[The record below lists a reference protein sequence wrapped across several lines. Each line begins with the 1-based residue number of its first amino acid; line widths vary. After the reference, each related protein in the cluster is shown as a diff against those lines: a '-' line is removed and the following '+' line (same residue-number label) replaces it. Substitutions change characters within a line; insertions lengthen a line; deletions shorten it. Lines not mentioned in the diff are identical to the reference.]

1 MGDSSQTVSRLQRL
15 VTCSLLLTVVG
26 CGLEQTF
33 RADSSRHQASP
44 AAEVAPQPVVAKLHL
59 EVRGDLER
67 HLAVQSAS
75 VLKALSEG
83 AAFRAKFKQP
93 LVVQG
98 LTEPWQGL
106 TDLERQGSRLTE
118 AARSGLPSLP
128 RLIES
133 LGGGMGRLA
142 ESPKPVPPPTGG
154 VAEDQVAFITAV
166 LQQAHQLRGRALR
179 TLNPDDQRFLFDH
192 AATLVETFVP
202 QISEWNEQTMQQATA
217 DLRFCQLVAERLDYG
232 ALAAAAQ
239 VLAGLADERWLALI
253 ESAFNDRRVLPAPPA
268 GVTGDVLLTRETPSG
283 LIVIG
288 GSGPNDYDLDQPVA
302 VVIDLGGDDTY
313 RGRIAAAA
321 DPAHGISIV
330 IDLGGQDT
338 YHAAPLGLATGRLG
352 VGLLVDRAG
361 DDLYELAQGA
371 GGTGFAGL
379 GILVDMAGN
388 DRYVGAKLT
397 QGAAIAGAGLLVDRA
412 GDDTL
417 TSFGYAIGF
426 GGPLGVGAV
435 MDLAG
440 NDRYQCGGQYPSV
453 YNDADAPGGK
463 PGDSLFQYD
472 CFGIGAGSG
481 KRIFSKDPQQ
491 QSFGLAG
498 GLGVM
503 IDLDGHDRYRSANF
517 AQGAGYFFGA
527 GLKLD
532 LAGNDEHAAARYG
545 HAAGAHDSV
554 GLFIDYGGRDLYIS
568 TGPVYNGGAAW
579 DRSVMLC
586 IDAGEDDDLY
596 DLRRSDGLARAD
608 HHSWS
613 LFIEEGGRDRYLV
626 PNGMGKAGND
636 SMAGFFDL
644 AGEDAYEPIPQHSL
658 GGRGNGRIF
667 VDQAGG
673 LFLDR

>member
-1 MGDSSQTVSRLQRL
+1 M
-15 VTCSLLLTVVG
+15 VTCSLFLTVVG
-26 CGLEQTF
+26 CGLEKAYQ
-33 RADSSRHQASP
+33 ADSSRNQAASS
-44 AAEVAPQPVVAKLHL
+44 AQVMPQTVVAKLQQQ
-59 EVRGDLER
+59 VRGDLEQ
-67 HLAVQSAS
+67 HVPTQQASA
-75 VLKALSEG
+75 LKALSEST
-83 AAFRAKFKQP
+83 ALTARFKNP

-98 LTEPWQGL
+98 LTDPWTGL
-106 TDLERQGSRLTE
+106 TALEQQGSRLAE
-118 AARSGLPSLP
+118 VARSGLQNLP
-128 RLIES
+128 TLIER
-133 LGGGMGRLA
+133 LEAGMDRRV
-142 ESPKPVPPPTGG
+142 ETPKPVPVPTGG
-154 VAEDQVAFITAV
+154 AEEDHVAFITAV
-166 LQQAHQLRGRALR
+166 LEQAHQLREKALQ
-179 TLNPDDQRFLFDH
+179 TLSADDRRFLFDH
-192 AATLVETFVP
+192 AETLVDTFVP
-202 QISEWNEQTMQQATA
+202 QISGWNEQTRQQATA
-217 DLRFCQLVAERLDYG
+217 DLRFCQLVAEQLDYG

-239 VLAGLADERWLALI
+239 VLAGLADESWLASV
-253 ESAFNDRRVLPAPPA
+253 ENAFHDRRALPAPPA
-268 GVTGDVLLTRETPSG
+268 GIIGEVLLTRETPSG
-283 LIVIG
+283 LVVIG
-288 GSGPNDYDLDQPVA
+288 GSGPNAYDLDQRVA

-321 DPAHGISIV
+321 DAEHGISVV

-338 YHAAPLGLATGRLG
+338 YHAAALGLATGRLG

-417 TSFGYAIGF
+417 TSFGYAVGF

-435 MDLAG
+435 IDLAG
-440 NDRYQCGGQYPSV
+440 NDRYQCGEQYPSV
-453 YNDADAPGGK
+453 YNATDAPGGK

-472 CFGIGAGSG
+472 CFGIGTGSG
-481 KRIFSKDPQQ
+481 KRIFSKDPEQ
-491 QSFGLAG
+491 QSYGLAG
-498 GLGVM
+498 GWGVM

-517 AQGAGYFFGA
+517 AQGSGYFFGA

-532 LAGNDEHAAARYG
+532 VAGNDEHAAARYG
-545 HAAGAHDSV
+545 HAAGAHHSV
-554 GLFIDYGGRDLYIS
+554 GLFIDYGGQDFYTS

-586 IDAGEDDDLY
+586 IDAGEGDDLY
-596 DLRRSDGLARAD
+596 DLRRSGGLGRAD

-626 PNGMGKAGND
+626 PNGMGKAGNN

-644 AGEDAYEPIPQHSL
+644 AGEDDYVAILRDSL
-658 GGRGNGRIF
+658 GGRGNGQIL
-667 VDQAGG
+667 VDQTGG

>member
-1 MGDSSQTVSRLQRL
+1 M
-15 VTCSLLLTVVG
+15 
-26 CGLEQTF
+26 
-33 RADSSRHQASP
+33 
-44 AAEVAPQPVVAKLHL
+44 PQPVVAKLQQ

-67 HLAVQSAS
+67 HLATQSAS
-75 VLKALSEG
+75 ALKALSEG
-83 AAFRAKFKQP
+83 ATFPARFKRP

-98 LTEPWQGL
+98 LSEPWMGL
-106 TDLERQGSRLTE
+106 TALERQGSRLAE
-118 AARSGLPSLP
+118 VARSGLPSLP
-128 RLIES
+128 TLIEV
-133 LGGGMGRLA
+133 LEAGMNRGM
-142 ESPKPVPPPTGG
+142 ESAKPVPAPTGG
-154 VAEDQVAFITAV
+154 AAEDHVAFITAV
-166 LQQAHQLRGRALR
+166 LQQAHQLRGKALR
-179 TLNPDDQRFLFDH
+179 TLSPEDRRFLFEH
-192 AATLVETFVP
+192 AETLVETFAP
-202 QISEWNEQTMQQATA
+202 QVSEWNEQTMQQATA
-217 DLRFCQLVAERLDYG
+217 DLRFCQLVAEQLDYG

-239 VLAGLADERWLALI
+239 VLAGLADERWLALM
-253 ESAFNDRRVLPAPPA
+253 EHAFHDRRALPAPPD
-268 GVTGDVLLTRETPSG
+268 GITGEVLLTRETSSG

-288 GSGPNDYDLDQPVA
+288 GSGPNAYDLDQRVA

-313 RGRIAAAA
+313 RGRIAATAEA
-321 DPAHGISIV
+321 EHGISVV
-330 IDLGGQDT
+330 IDLGGQDI

-379 GILVDMAGN
+379 GLLVDLAGN
-388 DRYVGAKLT
+388 DRYVGAKFT
-397 QGAAIAGAGLLVDRA
+397 QGAAVGGAGLLVDRA

-440 NDRYQCGGQYPSV
+440 NDRYQCGEQYPSV
-453 YNDADAPGGK
+453 YNATDAPDSK
-463 PGDSLFQYD
+463 PGDALFQYD
-472 CFGIGAGSG
+472 CFGIGTGSG
-481 KRIFSKDPQQ
+481 KRIFSKDPEQ
-491 QSFGLAG
+491 QSYGLAG
-498 GLGVM
+498 GLGVL

-517 AQGAGYFFGA
+517 AQGSGYFFGA

-545 HAAGAHDSV
+545 HAAGAHHSV
-554 GLFIDYGGRDLYIS
+554 GLFIDYDGQDLYTS

-586 IDAGEDDDLY
+586 IDAGQGDDLY
-596 DLRRSDGLARAD
+596 DLQRSDGLARAD
-608 HHSWS
+608 HDSWS

-626 PNGMGKAGND
+626 PNGMGKAGNH

-644 AGEDAYEPIPQHSL
+644 AGEDAYVAIPQHSL
-658 GGRGNGRIF
+658 GGRGNGRIL

>member
-1 MGDSSQTVSRLQRL
+1 M
-15 VTCSLLLTVVG
+15 VTYSLLLTVVG
-26 CGLEQTF
+26 CGLEKTY
-33 RADSSRHQASP
+33 RADSSRPQASP
-44 AAEVAPQPVVAKLHL
+44 AAEVMPQPVVAKLQQQM
-59 EVRGDLER
+59 RGDLER
-67 HLAVQSAS
+67 HLATQQAS

-83 AAFRAKFKQP
+83 TTFPARFKRP

-98 LTEPWQGL
+98 LTEPWRGL
-106 TDLERQGSRLTE
+106 MALERQGSRLAE
-118 AARSGLPSLP
+118 VARSGLPSLP
-128 RLIES
+128 TLIEM
-133 LGGGMGRLA
+133 LEGGMDRVA
-142 ESPKPVPPPTGG
+142 ESPKPVPTPTGG
-154 VAEDQVAFITAV
+154 AEEDHVAFITAV
-166 LQQAHQLRGRALR
+166 LQQAHQLRGKALRALS
-179 TLNPDDQRFLFDH
+179 PDDRRFLFEH
-192 AATLVETFVP
+192 AETLVETFAP
-202 QISEWNEQTMQQATA
+202 QVSEWNEQTMQQAKA

-239 VLAGLADERWLALI
+239 VLAGLADERWLALV
-253 ESAFNDRRVLPAPPA
+253 ENAFHDRRALPAAPA
-268 GVTGDVLLTRETPSG
+268 GITGEVLLTRETSSG

-288 GSGPNDYDLDQPVA
+288 GSGPNAYDLDQRVA

-313 RGRIAAAA
+313 RGRIAATA
-321 DPAHGISIV
+321 DAEHGISVV

-338 YHAAPLGLATGRLG
+338 YRAAPLGLATGRLG

-379 GILVDMAGN
+379 GLLVDLAGN
-388 DRYVGAKLT
+388 DRYVGAKFT
-397 QGAAIAGAGLLVDRA
+397 QGAAVGGAGLIVDRA
-412 GDDTL
+412 GNDTL
-417 TSFGYAIGF
+417 TSSGYAIGF

-440 NDRYQCGGQYPSV
+440 NDRYQCGEQYPSV
-453 YNDADAPGGK
+453 YNATDAPDGK

-472 CFGIGAGSG
+472 CFGIGTGSG
-481 KRIFSKDPQQ
+481 KRIFSNDPEQ
-491 QSFGLAG
+491 QSYGLAG

-503 IDLDGHDRYRSANF
+503 IDLDGHDHYRSANF
-517 AQGAGYFFGA
+517 AQGSGYFFGA

-545 HAAGAHDSV
+545 HAAGAHYSV
-554 GLFIDYGGRDLYIS
+554 GLFIDYGGQDFYTS

-579 DRSVMLC
+579 DRSVTLC
-586 IDAGEDDDLY
+586 IDAGEGDDLY

-613 LFIEEGGRDRYLV
+613 LFIEEGGGDRYLV
-626 PNGMGKAGND
+626 PNGMGKAGNN

-644 AGEDAYEPIPQHSL
+644 AGEDDYVAILRDSL